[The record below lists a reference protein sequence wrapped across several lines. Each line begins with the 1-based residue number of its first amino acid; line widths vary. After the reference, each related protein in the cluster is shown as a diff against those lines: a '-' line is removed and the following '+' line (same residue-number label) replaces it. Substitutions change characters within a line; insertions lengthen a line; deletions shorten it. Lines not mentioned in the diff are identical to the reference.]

1 MIDPVIVTIL
11 SSIFGGGMGVSLITW
26 ILKRIDRHDH
36 LLTREDLD
44 KALAESPVIQE
55 IIAKLEND
63 YQRFNEIERNQLRS
77 VLFEHTR
84 SRLQHERQLEAG
96 RDYLTKGGNGLGHAR
111 YEWLTHD
118 YEQRLENND
127 WDYTTHHTS

>member
-36 LLTREDLD
+36 LLTRDDLD